1 MENLREDFKSGYI
14 FPQNYFES
22 EYASFEFHQSETLTY

>member
-22 EYASFEFHQSETLTY
+22 EYQVSNSSLDNY